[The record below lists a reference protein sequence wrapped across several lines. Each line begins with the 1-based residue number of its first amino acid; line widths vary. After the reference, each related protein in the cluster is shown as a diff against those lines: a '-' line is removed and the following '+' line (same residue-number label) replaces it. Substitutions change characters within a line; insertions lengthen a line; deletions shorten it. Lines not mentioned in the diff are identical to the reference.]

1 MTPYEWR
8 TKSRL
13 SLAAAA
19 ELIGHKGQNPARTWQ
34 RWEVG
39 ERKCPADII
48 AKVEIASSGK
58 VTAAAW
64 AFVRQSWVDQQR
76 RQALGVRQIC
86 EAQP

>member
-1 MTPYEWR
+1 M
-8 TKSRL
+8 

-19 ELIGHKGQNPARTWQ
+19 ELIGHKGQNPARTWH

-48 AKVEIASSGK
+48 ARVEAASAGK
-58 VTAAAW
+58 VTAASW
-64 AFVRQSWVDQQR
+64 AFVRQSFVDQR
-76 RQALGVRQIC
+76 ERKSLAAVAALG